1 MHNQNIKKLII
12 LMVVLVVLVVIVAA
26 FLTIFSDGKKTK
38 KVDLISL
45 GVSSDKPSYAS
56 SDEIKL
62 TVSLT
67 NAGDSNA
74 CLSNTA
80 LGNIKF
86 LSVTRDGN
94 PVETR
99 NAPSY
104 FLTSLS
110 EIIKSKLRPLAP
122 GEKIEIALSSSEDPG
137 LGARALSTVATEGT
151 AGMATFYNIK
161 LPGTYKIDV
170 AYEYPGEPSADC
182 SDIFK
187 GATNVATVS
196 FIITE

>member
-1 MHNQNIKKLII
+1 MNNQNTRKIII
-12 LMVVLVVLVVIVAA
+12 LIAALVVIVVVL
-26 FLTIFSDGKKTK
+26 FVIFYGNGKA
-38 KVDLISL
+38 KVSL
-45 GVSSDKPSYAS
+45 GVSSDKQSYTL

-67 NAGDSNA
+67 NAGDSNT

-86 LSVTRDGN
+86 LSATRDGN
-94 PVETR
+94 PIETR
-99 NAPSY
+99 TAPSY

-110 EIIKSKLRPLAP
+110 EMIKSKLKPLVP
-122 GEKIEIALSSSEDPG
+122 GEKMEIALSSSEDPG
-137 LGARALSTVATEGT
+137 LGARALSTVAVEGT

-170 AYEYPGEPSADC
+170 AYEYTGGFSADC
-182 SDIFK
+182 SNIFK
-187 GATNVATVS
+187 GATNITTVS
-196 FIITE
+196 FIVTK